1 MCISKSSVYYGECSF
16 IVEVSEIETL
26 WFSVKRREKWRLSST
41 LHFVDNEWFISSHQS
56 FIRKLCTRCNVHWL
70 HNNRPENQAFPCTRY
85 SGSVTVNVALVISYL
100 LSHWITFRHWSVQ
113 MKPINLGFSITTHIH
128 CGSTHVY
135 TEDFLYHWSLL
146 GYDLVWLLPFSLMP
160 WKVKPTAS

>member
-1 MCISKSSVYYGECSF
+1 MYYGEYRF

-26 WFSVKRREKWRLSST
+26 WFSVKSRKKWRLLST
-41 LHFVDNEWFISSHQS
+41 LNFVDNDWFFSSHQS
-56 FIRKLCTRCNVHWL
+56 FMQKFCTRCNAHWL
-70 HNNRPENQAFPCTRY
+70 HNNRAENQAFLCTRY
-85 SGSVTVNVALVISYL
+85 SGTVTVNVALVIPYL
-100 LSHWITFRHWSVQ
+100 LSHWITFRHRLVQ
-113 MKPINLGFSITTHIH
+113 MKPINLIFSITTHIH

-160 WKVKPTAS
+160 CKVKPTAS